1 MDGAV
6 DLYSVVLYRLAK
18 QVGSFLRQIIYRVAR
33 RTLELPGYVQRSC
46 LLWDSR
52 RQAANAFRPGPVLFA
67 GIRTGTG
74 LAQTDKK
81 PKMGVREIQ

>member
-1 MDGAV
+1 MDSYA
-6 DLYSVVLYRLAK
+6 DLYSAALYRLAK
-18 QVGSFLRQIIYRVAR
+18 QVDPFLRQIIYCAAR
-33 RTLELPGYVQRSC
+33 SALELSGYVQRSC

-52 RQAANAFRPGPVLFA
+52 RQAANAFRPGPMLFA
-67 GIRTGTG
+67 GIRTGTD